1 MYFKKLIG
9 RKCYLSPICPEDA
22 LQFTKWLNDTE
33 TSIGLMSTRLL
44 IEPREEEEILKKLQK
59 EPYNFS
65 VIDKETDEL
74 LGNAGLMN
82 IDWIDRKAEAGLFL
96 GDPERLGKGYGSD
109 ALSLLLDFGFH
120 ILNLH
125 NIYLQVY
132 EYNRIAKRCYEKV
145 GFREAGRLRES
156 KRIGGKV
163 YDTIYMDILAG
174 EFISPYIA
182 DCVQKRERIPSPLE
196 QLFLSGESYDQMLE
210 ETPDE
215 HREKFLKYRGLLF
228 SETNRSLLEDYK
240 KRFEG
245 LDRNYRLLIFTES
258 YCPDCHIN
266 TAPISLLE
274 SLPNFSLSFVR
285 RDGNEKV
292 LEDFQEDG
300 SIKIPTF
307 LLMDEK
313 GELLGYLTE
322 RPLKVKERLLSFASE
337 TERTSY
343 LAGDYLFE
351 ILDDILS
358 LIEKTK
364 IEY

>member
-33 TSIGLMSTRLL
+33 TSIGLMTTRFL
-44 IEPREEEEILKKLQK
+44 IEPLEEEEILKKLQK

-82 IDWIDRKAEAGLFL
+82 IDWIDRKAEVGLFL

-125 NIYLQVY
+125 NIYLKVY
-132 EYNRIAKRCYEKV
+132 EYNRIARRCYEKV

-163 YDTIYMDILAG
+163 YDEIYMDILAG
-174 EFISPYIA
+174 EFVSPYIA
-182 DCVQKRERIPSPLE
+182 ACVRKRETPSSPLE
-196 QLFLSGESYDQMLE
+196 QLFLSGESYEQMLRQM
-210 ETPDE
+210 PAE
-215 HREKFLKYRGLLF
+215 HRKEFLKYRELLG
-228 SETNRSLLEDYK
+228 SETNSSLLEDYK
-240 KRFEG
+240 RRLEQLG
-245 LDRNYRLLIFTES
+245 GNRRLLLFTES

-285 RDGNEKV
+285 RDGNEKI
-292 LEDFQEDG
+292 LEDFRENG
-300 SIKIPTF
+300 SIKIPT
-307 LLMDEK
+307 LLLIDEN
-313 GELLGYLTE
+313 GELLGCLTE

-337 TERTSY
+337 RARAAY
-343 LAGDYLFE
+343 LAGDYLLE

-358 LIEKTK
+358 LIEKAE
-364 IEY
+364 I